1 MKKLLCARI
10 SLLTALRRLR
20 SNIGSW
26 ISLLLI
32 PALMTGCILLFSKEE
47 SSPSAGFALDT
58 SSPSEQALA
67 FSRLLEEDGFLLM
80 EKEELRESV
89 STGRLD
95 CGFLFPASFPEAGA
109 TPAPEGS
116 IRLLCSQRTVLD
128 AFFREKLAARLL
140 SLSAP
145 SLAAGIA
152 GYYGFPG
159 GEEELQDRFSAWYE
173 DGELYSFTFESVEGT
188 PAPEE
193 GILLSSLLS
202 GIVALFPFS
211 ALLLSAGSL
220 SPRKNRG
227 LLQALGGGSFFRL
240 LVFPL
245 GLLQFCLVFLFT
257 VGSLLLISAFFPGTI
272 PSFIWY
278 ALPWYLLS
286 LSGVEALAS
295 AFLPSAG
302 AFLLPAVFSVS
313 LILCPIFLDITVF
326 LPLLEPL
333 RWLLPPCWLY
343 LPSDTPGASTWL
355 WPLLSLLI
363 FSIGFLSLRF
373 QCSSARIQADSKA

>member
-1 MKKLLCARI
+1 M
-10 SLLTALRRLR
+10 
-20 SNIGSW
+20 
-26 ISLLLI
+26 
-32 PALMTGCILLFSKEE
+32 
-47 SSPSAGFALDT
+47 
-58 SSPSEQALA
+58 
-67 FSRLLEEDGFLLM
+67 
-80 EKEELRESV
+80 
-89 STGRLD
+89 
-95 CGFLFPASFPEAGA
+95 
-109 TPAPEGS
+109 
-116 IRLLCSQRTVLD
+116 
-128 AFFREKLAARLL
+128 
-140 SLSAP
+140 
-145 SLAAGIA
+145 
-152 GYYGFPG
+152 
-159 GEEELQDRFSAWYE
+159 
-173 DGELYSFTFESVEGT
+173 EGT

-240 LVFPL
+240 LSFPL

-257 VGSLLLISAFFPGTI
+257 VGSLLLISTFFPGTM

-343 LPSDTPGASTWL
+343 LPSDTPGAPTWL

-373 QCSSARIQADSKA
+373 LCSSARIQADSKA